1 MDDRDERAE
10 AGSKVLVRAMHR
22 RAWSAPEVARR
33 THGTIS
39 ASSVLAYVNARTLP
53 SPANALAI
61 AQVLDAQSGED
72 LLRAWD
78 FNDLADAYAEEAT
91 VAEGLCQEQS
101 APLPEHQV
109 AVDDAAGV
117 TGNRDGVVEHSLRYQ
132 GPPLTPDEET
142 AVRNLLDLIRG
153 RRIAG

>member
-33 THGTIS
+33 THGTVS

-53 SPANALAI
+53 SPSNALAI

-72 LLRAWD
+72 LLRAWKFD
-78 FNDLADAYAEEAT
+78 DLAEAFAEEAT
-91 VAEGLCQEQS
+91 VPSVIGE
-101 APLPEHQV
+101 
-109 AVDDAAGV
+109 AADGASR
-117 TGNRDGVVEHSLRYQ
+117 RDGVVEHSLRYQ

-153 RRIAG
+153 RVRGGK